1 MPKKST
7 PNVVPLWNVYK
18 YVSTMPANPLVHTS
32 PLRTRKL
39 VETDM
44 PYLLAM
50 QALSRLPRNIVGN
63 YYLEKAAPK

>member
-18 YVSTMPANPLVHTS
+18 YVTS
-32 PLRTRKL
+32 IPPVGFTAPVRTRKL

-63 YYLEKAAPK
+63 YYLEKSNPR